1 LKALA
6 LVATLVTGALLL
18 YSTADFAEWG
28 SVDSPPNRHV
38 SVYYVEN
45 AVQETHVPNI
55 VTAVLG
61 DYRGYDTMFELVVIY
76 CAGTAVMAILR
87 RRDDEGEEGTGK
99 EGDAS

>member
-1 LKALA
+1 MKPLA

-18 YSTADFAEWG
+18 YSTGDFAEWG
-28 SVDSPPNRHV
+28 DVNSPPNKQV
-38 SVYYVEN
+38 SVRYIEKAVE
-45 AVQETHVPNI
+45 QTHVPNL

-87 RRDDEGEEGTGK
+87 RREEEGDETTG
-99 EGDAS
+99 EDDAS